1 MGLLDKVRVAD
12 LIDDALPLP
21 STSLEGESWGATEEG
36 SSYIL
41 TIEGNVDEANPE
53 NSELQRSEHTEE
65 EGVSRS
71 GLETENGFAI
81 KSQDVD
87 GSNSCVTTKNEV

>member
-12 LIDDALPLP
+12 LIEDAVPVP
-21 STSLEGESWGATEEG
+21 ATSLEGESWGETKED

-53 NSELQRSEHTEE
+53 NSELQQSEHTEE
-65 EGVSRS
+65 EGVSHG
-71 GLETENGFAI
+71 GLETENGFAV

-87 GSNSCVTTKNEV
+87 GSNSCVTTKDEV